1 MALIPPPPAEL
12 TEGRQGHYAGAVTRA
27 VAFGADVGAV
37 WGLYALG
44 VYALSLATQ
53 LLFGKAINISHHQG
67 AALIVVLIWGFIYF
81 AYQWA
86 LGGKT
91 IGMAV
96 FGLQVVGSDGSPVTG
111 RQAVVRTLALP
122 LSFLI
127 LPLALLLI
135 LVQRERRALHDLIG
149 HTAVVYGWDA
159 RAARLRWLAQKDPTP
174 RTPAPELPAP

>member
-1 MALIPPPPAEL
+1 VER

-44 VYALSLATQ
+44 VYGLSLAAQ
-53 LLFGKAINISHHQG
+53 LLFRTTINISRHQV
-67 AALIVVLIWGFIYF
+67 AAAIGVVVWGFIYF

-86 LGGKT
+86 LGGRT
-91 IGMAV
+91 LGMALL
-96 FGLQVVGSDGSPVTG
+96 GLQVVGSDGSPVTG

-135 LVQRERRALHDLIG
+135 LVQHERRALHDLIG

-159 RAARLRWLAQKDPTP
+159 RAAHLRWLAQEEPLPKTP
-174 RTPAPELPAP
+174 VPELPAR